1 MSHSKKVYLY
11 ISILIIISIIFI
23 VFLIQPIIKS
33 IINKSAEFEVAKM
46 KLNSINLLA
55 ESFSDFEKN
64 YDYYGE
70 FLEEME
76 DILTGESAIDPEI
89 PISFISFFKQEAEE
103 LSLVLKVVPIETK
116 ETDDFWTFLD
126 FRIEGMGEYNDF
138 KQFLQKLE
146 FGHWF
151 AEVKSLNIRKEKI
164 SKYSQEQEE
173 LANRNLIQFDLFIR
187 IYAQEKD

>member
-126 FRIEGMGEYNDF
+126 FRIEGTGEYNDF

-151 AEVKSLNIRKEKI
+151 VEVKGLNIRKEEI
-164 SKYSQEQEE
+164 SKYIQEQEE